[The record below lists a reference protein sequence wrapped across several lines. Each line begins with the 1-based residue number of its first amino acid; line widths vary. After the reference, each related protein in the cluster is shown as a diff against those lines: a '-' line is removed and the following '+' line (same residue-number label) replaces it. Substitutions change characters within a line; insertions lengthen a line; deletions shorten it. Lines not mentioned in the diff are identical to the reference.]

1 MSQISSLF
9 PPLCTTHSNPVNPE
23 LSASSI
29 WNCPEHN
36 ALEAAQTFLSA
47 HNVSFI
53 LAQFVDIHGSIK
65 SKSVPVHCLASLVSD
80 GAGFAG
86 AAVQGFTMSPQDPE
100 YMLVADLTTL
110 TLLPWLPG
118 YALIRGTGMVGDSA
132 YALDSRNLLIE
143 QCERLQQKNW
153 RLMTGL
159 EPEFYL
165 LKQDSEGN
173 VSTYDDTDN
182 QEKPTYNYQG
192 ITRNAHIIEPLYSA
206 LTKVGLDVYQID
218 HEDANGQY
226 ELNFKYDEALKTSDH
241 IQFFKMSAK
250 EIANKHGALC
260 SFLPK
265 LSATTT
271 GNGMHV
277 HCSLVDSEGSNLFND
292 DNDPHQMGLSALAY
306 QFIAG
311 IMAHAKGLTAL
322 LCPSVNSYKRLI
334 SGTPDRPSW
343 APVYIAYGDNNR
355 SAMLRIPYGRIEI
368 RIGDSSMNTY
378 LATAA
383 IIAAGLDGIE
393 RKLTPPDPININ
405 FFSLTNE
412 QINTLQVD
420 RLPENLSEAINE
432 LEKDP
437 FFAEALGEEF
447 IDNFIRIKREE
458 WQRYHLQVSDW
469 EIKEYLSFY

>member
-1 MSQISSLF
+1 MSQLSSLF
-9 PPLCTTHSNPVNPE
+9 PPLTVDAQPPLTQE
-23 LSASSI
+23 LSFSSI
-29 WNCPEHN
+29 WHCPEVG
-36 ALEAAQTFLSA
+36 ALEAAQAFLKA
-47 HNVSFI
+47 HKVSFI

-65 SKSVPVHCLASLVSD
+65 SKSVPAHCLTTLVSD

-100 YMLVADLTTL
+100 YMLLADLATL
-110 TLLPWLPG
+110 TLIPWLPG
-118 YALIRGTGMVGDSA
+118 YALIRGTGMVGETV
-132 YALDSRNLLIE
+132 YPLDTRNLLAE
-143 QCERLQQKNW
+143 QTERLQAQGW

-165 LKQDSEGN
+165 LKQDDDGR
-173 VSTYDDTDN
+173 VIPYDDTDN
-182 QEKPTYNYQG
+182 HAKPTYNYQG
-192 ITRNAHIIEPLYSA
+192 ITRNAHIIEPLYAA
-206 LTKVGLDVYQID
+206 LSQVGLDVYQID

-226 ELNFKYDEALKTSDH
+226 ELNFTYDEALKTSDH

-277 HCSLVDSEGSNLFND
+277 HCSLVDSEGRNIFHD
-292 DNDPHQMGLSALAY
+292 DSDPHQMGLSTLAY

-311 IMAHAKGLTAL
+311 IIAHAKGLTAL
-322 LCPSVNSYKRLI
+322 LCPSVNSYKRLV

-393 RKLTPPDPININ
+393 RKLTPPDPVNIN

-412 QINTLQVD
+412 QINSMQVD
-420 RLPENLSEAINE
+420 RLPENLNEAINE
-432 LEKDP
+432 LEKDT
-437 FFAEALGEEF
+437 FFAEALGEEL
-447 IDNFIRIKREE
+447 IDSFMRIKRDE
-458 WQRYHLQVSDW
+458 WQRYHLQVCDW